1 MFILFTLILVKISQ
15 RVVGIVFLQLFFWKK
30 KKTKGVLAMAKQKE
44 LSVKELVSIDFTIID
59 GSKYEVEIYEPSQE
73 VYRREKDAEGKY
85 QDVELLGYK
94 VSFQLRDKTRKLE
107 SNRAIFDVRFPKP
120 QPGDVGDLVKI
131 TYNEEECSIW
141 SSSKEGTSF
150 AETKLKLIGDCLQ
163 IIEEV

>member
-1 MFILFTLILVKISQ
+1 M
-15 RVVGIVFLQLFFWKK
+15 VVGIVFLQPFFWKK
-30 KKTKGVLAMAKQKE
+30 RKIKGVLAMAKQKE

-94 VSFQLRDKTRKLE
+94 VSFQLRASKELE
-107 SNRAIFDVRFPKP
+107 SNRAIFDVRFPKS
-120 QPGDVGDLVKI
+120 QPGEVGDLVKI
-131 TYNEEECSIW
+131 TYTEEECSVW

>member
-1 MFILFTLILVKISQ
+1 
-15 RVVGIVFLQLFFWKK
+15 
-30 KKTKGVLAMAKQKE
+30 MAKQKE

-94 VSFQLRDKTRKLE
+94 VSFQLRANKELE

-120 QPGDVGDLVKI
+120 QPGEVGDVVKI
-131 TYNEEECSIW
+131 TYNEKECSIW

-150 AETKLKLIGDCLQ
+150 AETKLKLIGECLQ
-163 IIEEV
+163 INSKV

>member
-1 MFILFTLILVKISQ
+1 M
-15 RVVGIVFLQLFFWKK
+15 VVGIVFLQPFFWKK
-30 KKTKGVLAMAKQKE
+30 RKNKGVLAMAKQKE

-94 VSFQLRDKTRKLE
+94 VSFQLRDKTIKLE

-131 TYNEEECSIW
+131 TYNEAECSIW

>member
-1 MFILFTLILVKISQ
+1 M
-15 RVVGIVFLQLFFWKK
+15 VVGIVFLQPFFWKK
-30 KKTKGVLAMAKQKE
+30 RKNKGVLAMAKQKE

-131 TYNEEECSIW
+131 TYNEAECSIW

-150 AETKLKLIGDCLQ
+150 AETKLKLIGECLQ